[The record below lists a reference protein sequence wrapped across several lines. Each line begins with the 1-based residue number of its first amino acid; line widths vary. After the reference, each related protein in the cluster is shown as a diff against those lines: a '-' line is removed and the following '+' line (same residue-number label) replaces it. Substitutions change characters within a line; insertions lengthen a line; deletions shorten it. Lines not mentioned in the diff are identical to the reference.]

1 MFNILRKKLKTTL
14 GRNKDL
20 KVSHKRFDEGEGT
33 GKGDTE
39 KHLISQSLKNNTATL
54 RQIFDHCVDVK
65 FREFELGTAPAVRML
80 IVYIDGMVSTS
91 DVHVSILDKL
101 MFLEGLMDEI
111 TSNRTLELVKD
122 KLLPIGEIAE
132 SRDFI
137 KITDDILTGNTA
149 LLIDGENTA
158 LLLGAKGWESR
169 SIEEPQTEP
178 VVRGPREGFTEKMLT
193 NTMLI
198 RRRIKSSRL
207 KLEITK
213 VGLLSKTDI
222 GIMYIDGI
230 ANSKVVEEVKKR
242 LDRIKTD
249 GIMESGYIEEY
260 IQDEWKTPFPLILNT
275 ERPDKAAAHLLEG
288 NVIILVDTTP
298 FVLIVPIT
306 FFHFLQA
313 SEDYY
318 TRWTGT
324 AMIRLLRIIAVNI
337 ALLLPSIYIAIVTFH
352 QEMLPTPL
360 LINIAS
366 AREGVPFP
374 AFVEAFIMEGTFEL
388 LREAGVRLP
397 RPVGQAVS
405 IVGALVIGQA
415 AVTAG
420 LVSPAMVII
429 VALTAIASFS
439 IPNYS
444 GALVL
449 RTLRFPLMVLAASLG
464 LFGIMVGLMALL
476 IHLCSLRSFGVPYIS
491 PIAPFI
497 RGDMKDSVIR
507 FPLWSMFTR
516 PRLIGYKEPQ
526 RQGYMQIPKPPKNQ
540 DKPGQNKGKPG
551 QNKGKPGQNKGQN
564 NQ

>member
-1 MFNILRKKLKTTL
+1 MFNVLRRKLKQTI
-14 GRNKDL
+14 GSNRDL
-20 KVSHKRFDEGEGT
+20 KVSHKKFNHGEGQ
-33 GKGDTE
+33 GHTE
-39 KHLISQSLKNNTATL
+39 KHRISSSLEQNIHTL
-54 RQIFDHCVDVK
+54 KQIFNNCSDVK
-65 FREFELGTAPAVRML
+65 FREFELGTAPAVKLL
-80 IVYIDGMVSTS
+80 IVYIDGMVSTT
-91 DVHVSILDKL
+91 DIHVSTLDKL
-101 MFLEGLMDEI
+101 MLIEGLMEEI
-111 TSNRTLELVKD
+111 ASNQTFKLIKD
-122 KLLPIGEIAE
+122 KLLPIGEVTE
-132 SRDFI
+132 SNDFI
-137 KITDDILTGNTA
+137 KITDNILTGNTA
-149 LLIDGENTA
+149 LLIEGETKA
-158 LLLGAKGWESR
+158 LILGVKGWESR

-178 VVRGPREGFTEKMLT
+178 VVRGPRDGFTEKMLT
-193 NTMLI
+193 NTVLI

-207 KLEITK
+207 KLELTK
-213 VGLLSKTDI
+213 VGLLTKTDI

-230 ANSKVVEEVKKR
+230 ANNKVVEEVKKR

-249 GIMESGYIEEY
+249 GILESGYIEEY

-275 ERPDKAAAHLLEG
+275 ERPDRAAAHLLEG
-288 NVIILVDTTP
+288 NVVILIDTTP
-298 FVLIVPIT
+298 FALIAPVT
-306 FFHFLQA
+306 FFHFLQSA
-313 SEDYY
+313 EDYY

-352 QEMLPTPL
+352 QEMLPTAL
-360 LINIAS
+360 LLNIAS

-374 AFVEAFIMEGTFEL
+374 AFVEAFIMEATFEL

-415 AVTAG
+415 AVSAG

-439 IPNYS
+439 VPNYA

-449 RTLRFPLMVLAASLG
+449 RTLRFPLMALAASLG

-476 IHLCSLRSFGVPYIS
+476 IHLCSLRSFGVPYIA

-497 RGDMKDSVIR
+497 RSDMKDSVIR
-507 FPLWSMFTR
+507 FPFWSMFTR

-526 RQGYMQIPKPPKNQ
+526 RQEYMQIPQPPKNP
-540 DKPGQNKGKPG
+540 KRPSGGEGRNK
-551 QNKGKPGQNKGQN
+551 Q
-564 NQ
+564 